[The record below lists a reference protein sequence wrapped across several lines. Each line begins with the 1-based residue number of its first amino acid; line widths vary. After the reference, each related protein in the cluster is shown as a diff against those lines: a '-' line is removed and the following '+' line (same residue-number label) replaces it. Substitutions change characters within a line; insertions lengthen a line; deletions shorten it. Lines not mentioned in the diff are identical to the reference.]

1 VAARTYQARHPA
13 VIAAHL
19 AFAYGNACFVAQAMQ
34 APPAA
39 LENELRQQARD
50 ETS

>member
-1 VAARTYQARHPA
+1 MAARTYQARHPA
-13 VIAAHL
+13 VIATHL
-19 AFAYGNACFVAQAMQ
+19 AFAYSDARLVAQAMQ
-34 APPAA
+34 APPSA